1 MTRYFFHI
9 RNDDRLREDDE
20 GIDLPSLAAARKE
33 AVLSARELIAESIAS
48 SEPWDHCSIEVWDEA
63 RLVEVVH
70 VSVVLSQASDTRH

>member
-9 RNDDRLREDDE
+9 RNGEDLLEDDE

-48 SEPWDHCSIEVWDEA
+48 SEPCSG
-63 RLVEVVH
+63 
-70 VSVVLSQASDTRH
+70 